1 MFTLRDAP
9 LVHSYVFK
17 LCTLIEIIY
26 SNIRVICKVRI
37 KTIIEMLRLSI
48 ATSLNS
54 VLKFLSIIQCTM
66 DKAIGH
72 LYMNLL
78 LEQRTRLFY
87 LLLSPLLS
95 DI

>member
-1 MFTLRDAP
+1 MFTLRDDP

-17 LCTLIEIIY
+17 ICALIEIIY
-26 SNIRVICKVRI
+26 SNIIVICKVQI
-37 KTIIEMLRLSI
+37 KPIIEMLRLSI

-54 VLKFLSIIQCTM
+54 VLKFLSIIQCIM

-78 LEQRTRLFY
+78 LEQRTRLFH
-87 LLLSPLLS
+87 LLMSPLPP